1 MKINFFRGRYTFF
14 HKWTL
19 DLLLLTEV
27 GRMAD
32 VERSHCA
39 LNICSDPYQWT
50 SVHFKHYWVWHL
62 SMDLEPV
69 VNVSSIDLDD
79 RQHLRET
86 LDAFE
91 LMRPMIWEVHLT
103 SEHHCRHWCD
113 VVWKTILVPGILY
126 SSVLS
131 LKVEKSYF
139 NRSDCTV
146 KNHDENCKLRIPR
159 CKQH

>member
-1 MKINFFRGRYTFF
+1 MCLLSIHMLGSKWRLFQKVLFIIQMCLEKCWKILEKSGKSQGILSGT
-14 HKWTL
+14 KC
-19 DLLLLTEV
+19 
-27 GRMAD
+27 
-32 VERSHCA
+32 RSH
-39 LNICSDPYQWT
+39 D
-50 SVHFKHYWVWHL
+50 F
-62 SMDLEPV
+62 EPVLAV

-86 LDAFE
+86 LDTFK
-91 LMRPMIWEVHLT
+91 LMRGMIWEVYLAF
-103 SEHHCRHWCD
+103 EHHCRHWCD
-113 VVWKTILVPGILY
+113 VVWKTILVPAELY